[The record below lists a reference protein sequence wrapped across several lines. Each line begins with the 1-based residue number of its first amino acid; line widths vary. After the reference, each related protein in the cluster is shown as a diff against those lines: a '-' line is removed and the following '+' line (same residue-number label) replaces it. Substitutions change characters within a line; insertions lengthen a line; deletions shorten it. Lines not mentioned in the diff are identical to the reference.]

1 MNNKGQSLV
10 IFIIIIPVIFIVFSF
25 LYDYAYIIN
34 SQNKYENVT
43 RTILNSTLEED
54 KIVDLYRQNGYKVDD
69 FKYKKEND
77 KVYIQNSYKIKSVF
91 GNIVNLK
98 NYTVSINYVVINS
111 NNGIIIEDISLG
123 PPCQG
128 RGKRYFLLNHHC
140 HCQHYAV

>member
-54 KIVDLYRQNGYKVDD
+54 KIIDLYKQNGYEVDN
-69 FKYKKEND
+69 FKYKVEND
-77 KVYIQNSYKIKSVF
+77 KVYIQNSYKIKSTF
-91 GNIVNLK
+91 GKIVNLK

-111 NNGIIIEDISLG
+111 NNGIIIEDNKGDI
-123 PPCQG
+123 
-128 RGKRYFLLNHHC
+128 
-140 HCQHYAV
+140 

>member
-54 KIVDLYRQNGYKVDD
+54 KIVDLYKLIYYNIFIVDN
-69 FKYKKEND
+69 KKEND

-111 NNGIIIEDISLG
+111 NNGIIIEDNKGDI
-123 PPCQG
+123 
-128 RGKRYFLLNHHC
+128 
-140 HCQHYAV
+140 

>member
-10 IFIIIIPVIFIVFSF
+10 IFIIIIPVTFIVFSF

-54 KIVDLYRQNGYKVDD
+54 KIVDLYKQNGYKVDD

-111 NNGIIIEDISLG
+111 NNGIIIEDNKGDI
-123 PPCQG
+123 
-128 RGKRYFLLNHHC
+128 
-140 HCQHYAV
+140 

>member
-54 KIVDLYRQNGYKVDD
+54 KIIDLYKQNGYKVED

-77 KVYIQNSYKIKSVF
+77 KVYIQNSYKIKSTF
-91 GNIVNLK
+91 GKIVNLK

-111 NNGIIIEDISLG
+111 NNGIIIEDNKGDI
-123 PPCQG
+123 
-128 RGKRYFLLNHHC
+128 
-140 HCQHYAV
+140 

>member
-54 KIVDLYRQNGYKVDD
+54 KIVDLYKQNGYKVDD

-77 KVYIQNSYKIKSVF
+77 TVYIQNSYKIKSVF

-111 NNGIIIEDISLG
+111 NNGIIIEDNKGDI
-123 PPCQG
+123 
-128 RGKRYFLLNHHC
+128 
-140 HCQHYAV
+140 

>member
-54 KIVDLYRQNGYKVDD
+54 KIVYLYKQNGYKVDD

-111 NNGIIIEDISLG
+111 NNGIIIEDNKGDI
-123 PPCQG
+123 
-128 RGKRYFLLNHHC
+128 
-140 HCQHYAV
+140 

>member
-1 MNNKGQSLV
+1 MKLQYIAV

-25 LYDYAYIIN
+25 FYDYAYIIN

-54 KIVDLYRQNGYKVDD
+54 KIVDLYKQNGYKVDD

-91 GNIVNLK
+91 GTIVNLK

-111 NNGIIIEDISLG
+111 NNGIIIEDNKGDI
-123 PPCQG
+123 
-128 RGKRYFLLNHHC
+128 
-140 HCQHYAV
+140 

>member
-54 KIVDLYRQNGYKVDD
+54 KIVDLYKQNGYKVDY

-111 NNGIIIEDISLG
+111 NNGIIIEDNKGDI
-123 PPCQG
+123 
-128 RGKRYFLLNHHC
+128 
-140 HCQHYAV
+140 

>member
-34 SQNKYENVT
+34 GQNKYENVT

-54 KIVDLYRQNGYKVDD
+54 KIVDLYKQNGYKVDD

-111 NNGIIIEDISLG
+111 NNGIIIEDNKGDI
-123 PPCQG
+123 
-128 RGKRYFLLNHHC
+128 
-140 HCQHYAV
+140 

>member
-54 KIVDLYRQNGYKVDD
+54 KIVDLYKQNGYKVDN
-69 FKYKKEND
+69 FNYKKEND

-111 NNGIIIEDISLG
+111 NNGIIIEDNKGDI
-123 PPCQG
+123 
-128 RGKRYFLLNHHC
+128 
-140 HCQHYAV
+140 

>member
-43 RTILNSTLEED
+43 RTILNCTVEED
-54 KIVDLYRQNGYKVDD
+54 KIVDLYKQNGYKVDD

-111 NNGIIIEDISLG
+111 NNGIIIEDNKGDI
-123 PPCQG
+123 
-128 RGKRYFLLNHHC
+128 
-140 HCQHYAV
+140 

>member
-43 RTILNSTLEED
+43 RTILN
-54 KIVDLYRQNGYKVDD
+54 KIIDLYKQNGYKVED

-77 KVYIQNSYKIKSVF
+77 KVYIQNSYKIKSTF
-91 GNIVNLK
+91 GKIVNLK

-111 NNGIIIEDISLG
+111 NNGIIIEDNKGDI
-123 PPCQG
+123 
-128 RGKRYFLLNHHC
+128 
-140 HCQHYAV
+140 

>member
-43 RTILNSTLEED
+43 RTILNSTFEED
-54 KIVDLYRQNGYKVDD
+54 KIVDLYKQNGYKVDN

-111 NNGIIIEDISLG
+111 NNGIIIEDNKGDI
-123 PPCQG
+123 
-128 RGKRYFLLNHHC
+128 
-140 HCQHYAV
+140 

>member
-43 RTILNSTLEED
+43 RTILNSTLEEA
-54 KIVDLYRQNGYKVDD
+54 KIVDLYKQNGYKVDD

-111 NNGIIIEDISLG
+111 NNGIIIEDNKGDI
-123 PPCQG
+123 
-128 RGKRYFLLNHHC
+128 
-140 HCQHYAV
+140 

>member
-54 KIVDLYRQNGYKVDD
+54 KIVYLYRQNGYKVDD

-111 NNGIIIEDISLG
+111 NNGIIIEDNKGDI
-123 PPCQG
+123 
-128 RGKRYFLLNHHC
+128 
-140 HCQHYAV
+140 

>member
-54 KIVDLYRQNGYKVDD
+54 KIVDLYKQNYYKVDD

-111 NNGIIIEDISLG
+111 NNGIIIEDNKGDI
-123 PPCQG
+123 
-128 RGKRYFLLNHHC
+128 
-140 HCQHYAV
+140 

>member
-1 MNNKGQSLV
+1 M
-10 IFIIIIPVIFIVFSF
+10 
-25 LYDYAYIIN
+25 
-34 SQNKYENVT
+34 T

-91 GNIVNLK
+91 GNIINLK

-111 NNGIIIEDISLG
+111 NNGIIIEDNKGDI
-123 PPCQG
+123 
-128 RGKRYFLLNHHC
+128 
-140 HCQHYAV
+140 

>member
-54 KIVDLYRQNGYKVDD
+54 KIADLYRQNGYKVDD

-111 NNGIIIEDISLG
+111 NNGIIIEDNEGDI
-123 PPCQG
+123 
-128 RGKRYFLLNHHC
+128 
-140 HCQHYAV
+140 

>member
-10 IFIIIIPVIFIVFSF
+10 IFIIIIPVIFIVFIF

-111 NNGIIIEDISLG
+111 NNGIIIEDNKGDI
-123 PPCQG
+123 
-128 RGKRYFLLNHHC
+128 
-140 HCQHYAV
+140 

>member
-10 IFIIIIPVIFIVFSF
+10 IFIIIIPVIFIAFSF

-54 KIVDLYRQNGYKVDD
+54 KIVDLY
-69 FKYKKEND
+69 KYKKEND

-111 NNGIIIEDISLG
+111 NNGIIIEDNKGDI
-123 PPCQG
+123 
-128 RGKRYFLLNHHC
+128 
-140 HCQHYAV
+140 

>member
-54 KIVDLYRQNGYKVDD
+54 KIVDLYKQNGYKVDN
-69 FKYKKEND
+69 FNYKKEND

-91 GNIVNLK
+91 GNIINLK

-111 NNGIIIEDISLG
+111 NNGIIIEDNKGDI
-123 PPCQG
+123 
-128 RGKRYFLLNHHC
+128 
-140 HCQHYAV
+140 

>member
-10 IFIIIIPVIFIVFSF
+10 IFITIIPVIFIVFSF

-43 RTILNSTLEED
+43 RTILNSTLEEY
-54 KIVDLYRQNGYKVDD
+54 KIVDLYKQNGYKVDD

-111 NNGIIIEDISLG
+111 NNGIIIEDNKGDI
-123 PPCQG
+123 
-128 RGKRYFLLNHHC
+128 
-140 HCQHYAV
+140 

>member
-43 RTILNSTLEED
+43 KTILNSTLEGDE
-54 KIVDLYRQNGYKVDD
+54 IIDLYKQNGYKVDN

-111 NNGIIIEDISLG
+111 NNGIIIEDNKGDI
-123 PPCQG
+123 
-128 RGKRYFLLNHHC
+128 
-140 HCQHYAV
+140 

>member
-54 KIVDLYRQNGYKVDD
+54 KIVDLYKQNGYKVDD

-77 KVYIQNSYKIKSVF
+77 KVYIQNSYKITSVF

-111 NNGIIIEDISLG
+111 NNGIIIEDNKGDI
-123 PPCQG
+123 
-128 RGKRYFLLNHHC
+128 
-140 HCQHYAV
+140 

>member
-54 KIVDLYRQNGYKVDD
+54 KIIDLYKQNSYKVDD

-111 NNGIIIEDISLG
+111 NNGIIIEDNKGDI
-123 PPCQG
+123 
-128 RGKRYFLLNHHC
+128 
-140 HCQHYAV
+140 

>member
-54 KIVDLYRQNGYKVDD
+54 KIVDLYKQNGYKADD

-91 GNIVNLK
+91 GNIINLK

-111 NNGIIIEDISLG
+111 NNGIIIEDNKGDI
-123 PPCQG
+123 
-128 RGKRYFLLNHHC
+128 
-140 HCQHYAV
+140 

>member
-54 KIVDLYRQNGYKVDD
+54 KIVDLYKKNGYKVDD

-77 KVYIQNSYKIKSVF
+77 KVQVQNSYKIKSVF

-98 NYTVSINYVVINS
+98 NYTVSINYVVINT
-111 NNGIIIEDISLG
+111 NNGIIIEDNKGDI
-123 PPCQG
+123 
-128 RGKRYFLLNHHC
+128 
-140 HCQHYAV
+140 

>member
-25 LYDYAYIIN
+25 LYDYSYIIN

-54 KIVDLYRQNGYKVDD
+54 KIVDLYKQNGYKVDD

-111 NNGIIIEDISLG
+111 NNGIIIEDNKGDI
-123 PPCQG
+123 
-128 RGKRYFLLNHHC
+128 
-140 HCQHYAV
+140 

>member
-54 KIVDLYRQNGYKVDD
+54 KIVDLYKKNGYKVDD

-111 NNGIIIEDISLG
+111 NNGIIIEDNKGDI
-123 PPCQG
+123 
-128 RGKRYFLLNHHC
+128 
-140 HCQHYAV
+140 

>member
-54 KIVDLYRQNGYKVDD
+54 KIVDLYKQNGYKVED
-69 FKYKKEND
+69 FKHKKEND

-98 NYTVSINYVVINS
+98 NYTVSINYIVINS
-111 NNGIIIEDISLG
+111 NNGIIIEDNKGDI
-123 PPCQG
+123 
-128 RGKRYFLLNHHC
+128 
-140 HCQHYAV
+140 

>member
-54 KIVDLYRQNGYKVDD
+54 KIIDLYKQNGYKVNN
-69 FKYKKEND
+69 FKYKAEND
-77 KVYIQNSYKIKSVF
+77 KIYIQNSYKIKSIF
-91 GNIVNLK
+91 GKIVNLK

-111 NNGIIIEDISLG
+111 NNGIIIEDNKGDI
-123 PPCQG
+123 
-128 RGKRYFLLNHHC
+128 
-140 HCQHYAV
+140 

>member
-54 KIVDLYRQNGYKVDD
+54 KIVDLYRQNGYKVDV

-111 NNGIIIEDISLG
+111 NNGIIIEDNKGDI
-123 PPCQG
+123 
-128 RGKRYFLLNHHC
+128 
-140 HCQHYAV
+140 

>member
-54 KIVDLYRQNGYKVDD
+54 KIIDLYKQNGYKVDD

-77 KVYIQNSYKIKSVF
+77 KIYIQNSYKIKSVF

-111 NNGIIIEDISLG
+111 NNGIIIKDNKGDI
-123 PPCQG
+123 
-128 RGKRYFLLNHHC
+128 
-140 HCQHYAV
+140 

>member
-54 KIVDLYRQNGYKVDD
+54 KIVDLYKQNGYKVDD

-98 NYTVSINYVVINS
+98 NYTFSINYVVINS
-111 NNGIIIEDISLG
+111 NNGIIIEDNKGDI
-123 PPCQG
+123 
-128 RGKRYFLLNHHC
+128 
-140 HCQHYAV
+140 

>member
-10 IFIIIIPVIFIVFSF
+10 IFIIIIPVIFIAFSF

-77 KVYIQNSYKIKSVF
+77 KVYIQNSYRIKSVF

-111 NNGIIIEDISLG
+111 NNGIIIEDNKGDI
-123 PPCQG
+123 
-128 RGKRYFLLNHHC
+128 
-140 HCQHYAV
+140 

>member
-1 MNNKGQSLV
+1 MNNKDQRLV

-111 NNGIIIEDISLG
+111 NNGIIIEDNKGDI
-123 PPCQG
+123 
-128 RGKRYFLLNHHC
+128 
-140 HCQHYAV
+140 

>member
-10 IFIIIIPVIFIVFSF
+10 IFIIIIPVIFIVFF
-25 LYDYAYIIN
+25 FFYDYAYIIN

-91 GNIVNLK
+91 GNIINLK

-111 NNGIIIEDISLG
+111 NNGIIIEDNKGDI
-123 PPCQG
+123 
-128 RGKRYFLLNHHC
+128 
-140 HCQHYAV
+140 